1 MKTPRKHRLTL
12 PRGEETISILI
23 TLHGISTKCNIII
36 TFLSNTGSN
45 LQKGRPI

>member
-23 TLHGISTKCNIII
+23 TLYGISTKCNL
-36 TFLSNTGSN
+36 FV
-45 LQKGRPI
+45 KYR